1 MEFPILHYT
10 GVLKRWRRKTLQL
23 VKEGFKLIDKTLPNN
38 KSNNIIYPLRN
49 AIILENLKNNKSLEI
64 SLRKGRVYIQAFSPK
79 EKQIIRDKLRQHISK
94 INESNFFLKNL
105 KII

>member
-23 VKEGFKLIDKTLPNN
+23 VNDVFKLIDTSLPNN
-38 KSNNIIYPLRN
+38 KSNNIIYPLRS